1 MLTNKM
7 IQKNTLP
14 ENATHVVTLDT
25 DHKIVSLSMLVNQK
39 VFKDGSNRMDQETE
53 NNQLTEDHYLARLE
67 GTEVLHR
74 TKEIKDIK
82 DTSKTTKDTIRAL
95 RHTLVIEAEAVTMIE
110 TNILTEEVA
119 MNQIQGNPF
128 EIFTIKAWQTLLLL
142 FKPNSKKRYQLP
154 KIVSEDLQSGSYSK
168 GKKKKK
174 KKKKT
179 EETSCQ
185 EKYS

>member
-1 MLTNKM
+1 M

-25 DHKIVSLSMLVNQK
+25 DHKIVNLSMLNNQK
-39 VFKDGSNRMDQETE
+39 VSKDGSNRMDQETE
-53 NNQLTEDHYLARLE
+53 NNQLTEDHCLARLV

-74 TKEIKDIK
+74 TKEINDIK

-110 TNILTEEVA
+110 TNILTEEVI
-119 MNQIQGNPF
+119 MNQIQVNPF
-128 EIFTIKAWQTLLLL
+128 EVFTIKAWQTLLL
-142 FKPNSKKRYQLP
+142 FKYKSKPNNKKRYQLLEA
-154 KIVSEDLQSGSYSK
+154 VSEDLQNGSYSK
-168 GKKKKK
+168 DKKKGK
-174 KKKKT
+174 
-179 EETSCQ
+179 EISCP